1 MNFFD
6 EIWEILNEGEIG
18 LKFLKFELFYEKF
31 KRDFNINFYE
41 SSKPNEL
48 IMPSYAKF
56 CEVVSMKE
64 LNKYDIQDIHPGKSR
79 ALFSQRIIA
88 CFFTNEDNEVVA
100 NELEKN
106 LLNKKIF
113 SLRKVIN
120 ASGVVIHTNLG
131 RSVLNDEILENVKNI
146 SVGYSNLEYDL
157 EKGERGSR
165 YSHLSEIIKK
175 ITGAEDCMVVNNNAA
190 AVMLIL
196 STMAKGKNVITSR
209 SELVEIGG
217 SFRIPD
223 VCRESGAELKEIGT
237 TNKTHLSDYEN
248 AIDENTAALFKVH
261 QSNFKI
267 LGFTESV
274 SSFELNSLKE
284 KYNIPIIEDLG
295 SGVLIDLSKYGLSHE
310 PTVQECIKNGV
321 DIVSF
326 SGDKLL
332 GGVQAGIIV
341 GKKEYIEK
349 MKKNQLTRALR
360 VDKFTLSALEAVFS
374 YYIDEELAISK
385 IPTLNMLTIKIDEL
399 YNKAQKF
406 IEYLG
411 SNNEFSYEIIDID
424 SEVGAG
430 SLPTQKLPSKAVKVI
445 SKSFT
450 ENELEEKLRNNKIPI
465 IARIHKGNLIFD
477 IRTIFE
483 NEFCIIKDALNSL
496 IGE

>member
-1 MNFFD
+1 MNLYKMIPKVD
-6 EIWEILNEGEIG
+6 QILENDMIKIL
-18 LKFLKFELFYEKF
+18 LKE
-31 KRDFNINFYE
+31 N
-41 SSKPNEL
+41 S
-48 IMPSYAKF
+48 
-56 CEVVSMKE
+56 
-64 LNKYDIQDIHPGKSR
+64 
-79 ALFSQRIIA
+79 
-88 CFFTNEDNEVVA
+88 
-100 NELEKN
+100 KN
-106 LLNKKIF
+106 LVMESIHEELDDIRKNISNGCAEDVISNRITNLIENIRNNLVNKKTYN
-113 SLRKVIN
+113 LRKVIN

-131 RSVLNDEILENVKNI
+131 RSVLNDEILENIKSI

-165 YSHLSEIIKK
+165 YSHLSNIIKK

-223 VCRESGAELKEIGT
+223 VCRESGAELKEVGT

-248 AIDENTAALFKVH
+248 AIDEKTAALFKVH

-274 SSFELNSLKE
+274 TSFELNCLKE

-321 DIVSF
+321 DVVSF

-349 MKKNQLTRALR
+349 MRKNQLTRALR

-374 YYIDEELAISK
+374 YYIDDELAISK
-385 IPTLNMLTIKIDEL
+385 IPTLNMLTIKIEKL
-399 YNKAQKF
+399 YNKAQKL
-406 IEYLG
+406 IECLG
-411 SNNEFSYEIIDID
+411 ENNDFAYEIIDID

-450 ENELEEKLRNNKIPI
+450 ENELEEKLRNYEIPI
-465 IARIHKGNLIFD
+465 ITRIYKGNLIFD
-477 IRTIFE
+477 VRTIFE
-483 NEFCIIKDALNSL
+483 NEFSIIKDAINSL

>member
-1 MNFFD
+1 MNLYKMIPKVD
-6 EIWEILNEGEIG
+6 QIL
-18 LKFLKFELFYEKF
+18 
-31 KRDFNINFYE
+31 D
-41 SSKPNEL
+41 
-48 IMPSYAKF
+48 
-56 CEVVSMKE
+56 
-64 LNKYDIQDIHPGKSR
+64 NKVIKDLLDKNS
-79 ALFSQRIIA
+79 
-88 CFFTNEDNEVVA
+88 
-100 NELEKN
+100 KN
-106 LLNKKIF
+106 LVMESIHEELDNIRNNISNGYDKNIISNKIENLIDNIKDNLMNKKTF
-113 SLRKVIN
+113 SLRNVVN

-131 RSVLNDEILENVKNI
+131 RSVLNNEIFENIKKVSI
-146 SVGYSNLEYDL
+146 GYSNLEYNL

-196 STMAKGKNVITSR
+196 STIAKGKNVITSR

-237 TNKTHLSDYEN
+237 TNKTHLRDYEN

-267 LGFTESV
+267 LGFTEAV
-274 SSFELNSLKE
+274 SSFELKSLKE

-385 IPTLNMLTIKIDEL
+385 IPTLNMLTIKIEKL
-399 YNKAQKF
+399 YDKAQKL

-411 SNNEFSYEIIDID
+411 ENNEFSYAIIDID

-430 SLPTQKLPSKAVKVI
+430 SLPTQKLPSKAIKVI

-450 ENELEEKLRNNKIPI
+450 ENELEEKLRSNKIPI
-465 IARIHKGNLIFD
+465 ITRIYKGNLIFD
-477 IRTIFE
+477 VRTIFE

>member
-1 MNFFD
+1 MIPKVD
-6 EIWEILNEGEIG
+6 QIL
-18 LKFLKFELFYEKF
+18 
-31 KRDFNINFYE
+31 D
-41 SSKPNEL
+41 
-48 IMPSYAKF
+48 
-56 CEVVSMKE
+56 
-64 LNKYDIQDIHPGKSR
+64 NKVIKDLLDKNS
-79 ALFSQRIIA
+79 
-88 CFFTNEDNEVVA
+88 
-100 NELEKN
+100 KN
-106 LLNKKIF
+106 LVMESIHEELDNIRNNISNGYDKNIISNKIENLIDNIKDNLMNKKTF
-113 SLRKVIN
+113 SLRNVVN

-131 RSVLNDEILENVKNI
+131 RSVLNSEIFENIKKVSI
-146 SVGYSNLEYDL
+146 GYSNLEYNL

-196 STMAKGKNVITSR
+196 STIAKGKNVITSR

-321 DIVSF
+321 DVVSF

-399 YNKAQKF
+399 YSKAQKF

>member
-1 MNFFD
+1 MNLYKMIPKVD
-6 EIWEILNEGEIG
+6 QIL
-18 LKFLKFELFYEKF
+18 
-31 KRDFNINFYE
+31 D
-41 SSKPNEL
+41 
-48 IMPSYAKF
+48 
-56 CEVVSMKE
+56 
-64 LNKYDIQDIHPGKSR
+64 NKVIKDLLDKNS
-79 ALFSQRIIA
+79 
-88 CFFTNEDNEVVA
+88 
-100 NELEKN
+100 KN
-106 LLNKKIF
+106 LVMESIHEELDNIRNNISNGYDKNIISNKIENLIDNIKDNLMNKKTF
-113 SLRKVIN
+113 SLRNVVN

-131 RSVLNDEILENVKNI
+131 RSVLNSEIFENIKKVSI
-146 SVGYSNLEYDL
+146 RYSNLEYNL

-196 STMAKGKNVITSR
+196 STIAKGKNVITSR

-237 TNKTHLSDYEN
+237 TNKTHLRDYEN

-267 LGFTESV
+267 LGFTEAV

-385 IPTLNMLTIKIDEL
+385 IPTLNMLTIKIEKL
-399 YNKAQKF
+399 YDKAQKL

-411 SNNEFSYEIIDID
+411 ENNEFSYAIIDID

-430 SLPTQKLPSKAVKVI
+430 SLPTQKLPSKAIKVI

-450 ENELEEKLRNNKIPI
+450 ENELEEKLRSNRIPI
-465 IARIHKGNLIFD
+465 ITRIYKGNLIFD
-477 IRTIFE
+477 VRTIFE

>member
-1 MNFFD
+1 MNLYKMIPKVD
-6 EIWEILNEGEIG
+6 QIL
-18 LKFLKFELFYEKF
+18 
-31 KRDFNINFYE
+31 D
-41 SSKPNEL
+41 
-48 IMPSYAKF
+48 
-56 CEVVSMKE
+56 
-64 LNKYDIQDIHPGKSR
+64 NKVIKDLLDKNS
-79 ALFSQRIIA
+79 
-88 CFFTNEDNEVVA
+88 
-100 NELEKN
+100 KN
-106 LLNKKIF
+106 LVMESIHEELDNIRNNISNGYDKNIISNKIENLIDNIKDNLMNKKTF
-113 SLRKVIN
+113 SLRNVVN

-131 RSVLNDEILENVKNI
+131 RSVLNNEIFENIKKVSI
-146 SVGYSNLEYDL
+146 GYSNLEYNL

-196 STMAKGKNVITSR
+196 STIAKGKNVITSR

-237 TNKTHLSDYEN
+237 TNKTHLRDYEN

-267 LGFTESV
+267 LGFTEAV
-274 SSFELNSLKE
+274 SSFELKSLKE

-310 PTVQECIKNGV
+310 PTVQECIRNGV

-385 IPTLNMLTIKIDEL
+385 IPTLNMLTIKIEKL
-399 YNKAQKF
+399 YDKAQKL

-411 SNNEFSYEIIDID
+411 ENNEFSYAIIDID

-430 SLPTQKLPSKAVKVI
+430 SLPIQKLPSKAIKVI

-450 ENELEEKLRNNKIPI
+450 ENELEEKLRSNRIPI
-465 IARIHKGNLIFD
+465 ITRIYKGNLIFD
-477 IRTIFE
+477 VRTIFE

>member
-1 MNFFD
+1 MNLYKMIPKVDQILDNEIIKKLLEENSKNLIMESIHEELNSIRNNISNGCD
-6 EIWEILNEGEIG
+6 EKVILNYIEN
-18 LKFLKFELFYEKF
+18 LAK
-31 KRDFNINFYE
+31 NI
-41 SSKPNEL
+41 
-48 IMPSYAKF
+48 
-56 CEVVSMKE
+56 
-64 LNKYDIQDIHPGKSR
+64 
-79 ALFSQRIIA
+79 
-88 CFFTNEDNEVVA
+88 
-100 NELEKN
+100 EKN
-106 LLNKKIF
+106 LLNKKRLN
-113 SLRKVIN
+113 LRKVIN

-131 RSVLNDEILENVKNI
+131 RSVLTDEILENIKDV

-157 EKGERGSR
+157 QKGERGSR
-165 YSHLSEIIKK
+165 YSHLTKIIKR

-196 STMAKGKNVITSR
+196 STMAKGRNVITSR

-223 VCRESGAELKEIGT
+223 VCRESGAELKEVGT

-274 SSFELNSLKE
+274 TSTELKDLKE

-295 SGVLIDLSKYGLSHE
+295 SGVLIDLSKYGLGHE
-310 PTVQECIKNGV
+310 PTVQECIANGV
-321 DIVSF
+321 DVVSF

-341 GKKEYIEK
+341 GKKEFIEK

-360 VDKFTLSALEAVFS
+360 VDKFTLSALEVVFS

-385 IPTLNMLTIKIDEL
+385 IPTLNMLTIKIEEL
-399 YNKAQKF
+399 YNKAERF
-406 IEYLG
+406 IDYLG
-411 SNNEFSYEIIDID
+411 ENKEFSYEIIDID

-430 SLPTQKLPSKAVKVI
+430 SLPTRKLPSKAVKVI
-445 SKSFT
+445 SNSYT
-450 ENELEEKLRNNKIPI
+450 ENELEEKLRNHNIPI
-465 IARIHKGNLIFD
+465 VARIYKGNLIFD
-477 IRTIFE
+477 VRTIFE
-483 NEFCIIKDALNSL
+483 NEFSIIKDALDSL

>member
-1 MNFFD
+1 MNLYKMIPKVD
-6 EIWEILNEGEIG
+6 QIL
-18 LKFLKFELFYEKF
+18 
-31 KRDFNINFYE
+31 D
-41 SSKPNEL
+41 
-48 IMPSYAKF
+48 
-56 CEVVSMKE
+56 
-64 LNKYDIQDIHPGKSR
+64 NKVIKDLLDKNS
-79 ALFSQRIIA
+79 
-88 CFFTNEDNEVVA
+88 
-100 NELEKN
+100 KN
-106 LLNKKIF
+106 LVMESIHEELDNIRNNISNGYDKNIISNKIENLIDNIKDNLMNKKTF
-113 SLRKVIN
+113 SLRNVVN

-131 RSVLNDEILENVKNI
+131 RSVLNSEIFENIKKVSI
-146 SVGYSNLEYDL
+146 GYSNLEYNL

-196 STMAKGKNVITSR
+196 STIAKGKNVITSR

-237 TNKTHLSDYEN
+237 TNKTHLRDYEN

-267 LGFTESV
+267 LGFTEAV
-274 SSFELNSLKE
+274 SSFELKSLKE

-385 IPTLNMLTIKIDEL
+385 IPTLNMLTIKIEKL
-399 YNKAQKF
+399 YDKAQKL

-411 SNNEFSYEIIDID
+411 ENNEFSYAIIDID

-430 SLPTQKLPSKAVKVI
+430 SLPTQKLPSKAIKVI

-450 ENELEEKLRNNKIPI
+450 ENELEEKLRSNKIPI
-465 IARIHKGNLIFD
+465 ITRIYKGNLIFD
-477 IRTIFE
+477 MRTIFE

>member
-1 MNFFD
+1 MMRK
-6 EIWEILNEGEIG
+6 ILSYKIV
-18 LKFLKFELFYEKF
+18 LDFKFLDMESIHEEL
-31 KRDFNINFYE
+31 DNIRNNISNGYDKNIISNKIE
-41 SSKPNEL
+41 NL
-48 IMPSYAKF
+48 I
-56 CEVVSMKE
+56 
-64 LNKYDIQDIHPGKSR
+64 
-79 ALFSQRIIA
+79 
-88 CFFTNEDNEVVA
+88 DNI
-100 NELEKN
+100 KDN
-106 LLNKKIF
+106 LMNKKTF
-113 SLRKVIN
+113 SLRNVVN

-131 RSVLNDEILENVKNI
+131 RSVLNSEIFENIKKVSI
-146 SVGYSNLEYDL
+146 GYSNLEYNL

-196 STMAKGKNVITSR
+196 STIAKGKNVITSR

-237 TNKTHLSDYEN
+237 TNKTHLRDYEN

-267 LGFTESV
+267 LGFTEAV
-274 SSFELNSLKE
+274 SSFELKSLKE

-385 IPTLNMLTIKIDEL
+385 IPTLNMLTIKIEKL
-399 YNKAQKF
+399 YDKAQKL

-411 SNNEFSYEIIDID
+411 ENNEFSYEIIDID

-430 SLPTQKLPSKAVKVI
+430 SLPTQKLPSKAIKVI

-450 ENELEEKLRNNKIPI
+450 ENELEEKLRSNKIPI
-465 IARIHKGNLIFD
+465 ITRIYKGNLIFD
-477 IRTIFE
+477 VRTIFE

>member
-1 MNFFD
+1 MNLYKMIPKVD
-6 EIWEILNEGEIG
+6 QIL
-18 LKFLKFELFYEKF
+18 
-31 KRDFNINFYE
+31 D
-41 SSKPNEL
+41 NEL
-48 IMPSYAKF
+48 IKI
-56 CEVVSMKE
+56 
-64 LNKYDIQDIHPGKSR
+64 L
-79 ALFSQRIIA
+79 
-88 CFFTNEDNEVVA
+88 
-100 NELEKN
+100 LEENSKN
-106 LLNKKIF
+106 LVMESIHEELDSIRSKISNGCDEKIISNKIENLIENIRENLMNKKIF
-113 SLRKVIN
+113 SLRNVVN

-131 RSVLNDEILENVKNI
+131 RSVLNDEIFENIKKVSI
-146 SVGYSNLEYDL
+146 GYSNLEYDL
-157 EKGERGSR
+157 KKGERGSR
-165 YSHLSEIIKK
+165 YSHLSEIIGK

-223 VCRESGAELKEIGT
+223 VCRESGAVLKEIGT

-295 SGVLIDLSKYGLSHE
+295 SGVLIDLSKYGLSYE

-321 DIVSF
+321 DVVSF

-360 VDKFTLSALEAVFS
+360 VDKFTLSALESVFS
-374 YYIDEELAISK
+374 YYIDEESAIAK
-385 IPTLNMLTIKIDEL
+385 IPTLNMLTAKVEKL
-399 YNKAQKF
+399 YNKAQKL
-406 IEYLG
+406 IECLG
-411 SNNEFSYEIIDID
+411 KSNEFSYEIIDID

-430 SLPTQKLPSKAVKVI
+430 SLPTQKLPSKAVKLI
-445 SKSFT
+445 SESFT

-465 IARIHKGNLIFD
+465 ITRIYKGNLIFD
-477 IRTIFE
+477 VRTIFE

>member
-1 MNFFD
+1 MNLYKMIPKVD
-6 EIWEILNEGEIG
+6 QIL
-18 LKFLKFELFYEKF
+18 
-31 KRDFNINFYE
+31 D
-41 SSKPNEL
+41 
-48 IMPSYAKF
+48 
-56 CEVVSMKE
+56 
-64 LNKYDIQDIHPGKSR
+64 NKVIKDLLDKNS
-79 ALFSQRIIA
+79 
-88 CFFTNEDNEVVA
+88 
-100 NELEKN
+100 KN
-106 LLNKKIF
+106 LVMESIHEELDNIRNNISNGYDKNIISNKIENLIDNIKDNLMNKKTF
-113 SLRKVIN
+113 SLRNVVN

-131 RSVLNDEILENVKNI
+131 RSVLNNEIFENIKKVSI
-146 SVGYSNLEYDL
+146 GYSNLEYNL

-196 STMAKGKNVITSR
+196 STIAKGKNVITSR

-237 TNKTHLSDYEN
+237 TNKTHLRDYEN

-267 LGFTESV
+267 LGFTEAV

-385 IPTLNMLTIKIDEL
+385 IPTLNMLTIKIEKL
-399 YNKAQKF
+399 YDKAQKL

-411 SNNEFSYEIIDID
+411 ENNEFSYAIIDID

-430 SLPTQKLPSKAVKVI
+430 SLPTQKLPSKAIKVI

-450 ENELEEKLRNNKIPI
+450 ENELEEKLRSNKIPI
-465 IARIHKGNLIFD
+465 ITRIYKGNLIFD
-477 IRTIFE
+477 VRTIFE

>member
-1 MNFFD
+1 MNLYKMIPKVD
-6 EIWEILNEGEIG
+6 QILENDMIKIL
-18 LKFLKFELFYEKF
+18 LKE
-31 KRDFNINFYE
+31 N
-41 SSKPNEL
+41 S
-48 IMPSYAKF
+48 
-56 CEVVSMKE
+56 
-64 LNKYDIQDIHPGKSR
+64 
-79 ALFSQRIIA
+79 
-88 CFFTNEDNEVVA
+88 
-100 NELEKN
+100 KN
-106 LLNKKIF
+106 LVMESIHEELDDIRKNISNGCAEDVISNRITNLIENIRNNLVNKKTYN
-113 SLRKVIN
+113 LRKVIN

-131 RSVLNDEILENVKNI
+131 RSVLNDEILENIKSV

-165 YSHLSEIIKK
+165 YSHLSNIIKK

-223 VCRESGAELKEIGT
+223 VCRESGAELKEVGT

-248 AIDENTAALFKVH
+248 AIDEKTAALFKVH

-274 SSFELNSLKE
+274 TSFELNCLKE

-321 DIVSF
+321 DVVSF

-374 YYIDEELAISK
+374 YYIDDELAISK
-385 IPTLNMLTIKIDEL
+385 IPTLNMLTIKIEKL
-399 YNKAQKF
+399 YNKAQKL
-406 IEYLG
+406 IECLG
-411 SNNEFSYEIIDID
+411 ENNDFAYEIIDID

-450 ENELEEKLRNNKIPI
+450 ENELEEKLRNYEIPI
-465 IARIHKGNLIFD
+465 ITRIYRGNLIFD
-477 IRTIFE
+477 VRTIFE
-483 NEFCIIKDALNSL
+483 NEFSIIKDAINSL

>member
-1 MNFFD
+1 M
-6 EIWEILNEGEIG
+6 
-18 LKFLKFELFYEKF
+18 
-31 KRDFNINFYE
+31 
-41 SSKPNEL
+41 
-48 IMPSYAKF
+48 
-56 CEVVSMKE
+56 
-64 LNKYDIQDIHPGKSR
+64 
-79 ALFSQRIIA
+79 
-88 CFFTNEDNEVVA
+88 
-100 NELEKN
+100 
-106 LLNKKIF
+106 NKKIF
-113 SLRKVIN
+113 SLRNVVN

-131 RSVLNDEILENVKNI
+131 RSVLNDEIFENIKKVSI
-146 SVGYSNLEYDL
+146 GYSNLEYDL
-157 EKGERGSR
+157 KKGERGSR
-165 YSHLSEIIKK
+165 YSHLSEIIRK

-223 VCRESGAELKEIGT
+223 VCRESGAVLKEIGT

-248 AIDENTAALFKVH
+248 VIDENTAALFKVH

-295 SGVLIDLSKYGLSHE
+295 SGVLIDLSKYGLSYE

-321 DIVSF
+321 DVVSF

-360 VDKFTLSALEAVFS
+360 VDKFTLSALESVFS
-374 YYIDEELAISK
+374 YYIDEESAIAK
-385 IPTLNMLTIKIDEL
+385 IPTLNMLTAKVEKL
-399 YNKAQKF
+399 YNKAQKL
-406 IEYLG
+406 IECLG
-411 SNNEFSYEIIDID
+411 KSNEFSYEIIDID

-430 SLPTQKLPSKAVKVI
+430 SLPTQKLPSKAVKLI
-445 SKSFT
+445 SESFT

-465 IARIHKGNLIFD
+465 ITRIYKGNLIFD
-477 IRTIFE
+477 VRTIFE

>member
-1 MNFFD
+1 MNLYKMIPKVD
-6 EIWEILNEGEIG
+6 QIL
-18 LKFLKFELFYEKF
+18 
-31 KRDFNINFYE
+31 D
-41 SSKPNEL
+41 
-48 IMPSYAKF
+48 
-56 CEVVSMKE
+56 
-64 LNKYDIQDIHPGKSR
+64 NKVIKDLLDKNS
-79 ALFSQRIIA
+79 
-88 CFFTNEDNEVVA
+88 
-100 NELEKN
+100 KN
-106 LLNKKIF
+106 LVMESIHEELDNIRNNISNGYDKNIISNKIENLIDNIKDNLMNKKTF
-113 SLRKVIN
+113 SLRNVVN

-131 RSVLNDEILENVKNI
+131 RSVLNSEIFENIKKVSI
-146 SVGYSNLEYDL
+146 GYSNLEYNL

-196 STMAKGKNVITSR
+196 STIAKGKNVITSR

-237 TNKTHLSDYEN
+237 TNKTHLRDYEN

-267 LGFTESV
+267 LGFTEAV
-274 SSFELNSLKE
+274 SSFELKSLKE

-385 IPTLNMLTIKIDEL
+385 IPTLNMLTIKIEKL
-399 YNKAQKF
+399 YDKAQKL

-411 SNNEFSYEIIDID
+411 ENNEFSYAIIDIN

-430 SLPTQKLPSKAVKVI
+430 SLPTQKLPSKAIKVI

-450 ENELEEKLRNNKIPI
+450 ENELEEKLRSNRIPI
-465 IARIHKGNLIFD
+465 ITRIYKGNLIFD
-477 IRTIFE
+477 VRTIFE

>member
-1 MNFFD
+1 MNLYKMIPKVD
-6 EIWEILNEGEIG
+6 QIL
-18 LKFLKFELFYEKF
+18 
-31 KRDFNINFYE
+31 
-41 SSKPNEL
+41 
-48 IMPSYAKF
+48 
-56 CEVVSMKE
+56 
-64 LNKYDIQDIHPGKSR
+64 
-79 ALFSQRIIA
+79 
-88 CFFTNEDNEVVA
+88 DNDVIKDLLDK
-100 NELEKN
+100 NSKN
-106 LLNKKIF
+106 LVMESIHEELDNIRNNISNGYDKNIISNKIENLIDNIKDNLMNKKTF
-113 SLRKVIN
+113 SLRNVVN

-131 RSVLNDEILENVKNI
+131 RSVLNNEIFENIKKVSI
-146 SVGYSNLEYDL
+146 GYSNLEYNL

-196 STMAKGKNVITSR
+196 STIAKGKNVITSR

-237 TNKTHLSDYEN
+237 TNKTHLRDYEN

-267 LGFTESV
+267 LGFTEAV

-385 IPTLNMLTIKIDEL
+385 IPTLNMLTIKIEKL
-399 YNKAQKF
+399 YDKAQKL

-411 SNNEFSYEIIDID
+411 ENNEFSYEIIDID

-430 SLPTQKLPSKAVKVI
+430 SLPTQKLPSKAIKVI

-450 ENELEEKLRNNKIPI
+450 ENELEEKLRSYKIPI
-465 IARIHKGNLIFD
+465 ITRIYKGNLIFD
-477 IRTIFE
+477 VRTIFE

>member
-1 MNFFD
+1 MNLYKMIPKVD
-6 EIWEILNEGEIG
+6 QIL
-18 LKFLKFELFYEKF
+18 
-31 KRDFNINFYE
+31 D
-41 SSKPNEL
+41 NEL
-48 IMPSYAKF
+48 IKI
-56 CEVVSMKE
+56 
-64 LNKYDIQDIHPGKSR
+64 L
-79 ALFSQRIIA
+79 
-88 CFFTNEDNEVVA
+88 
-100 NELEKN
+100 LEENSKN
-106 LLNKKIF
+106 LVMESIHEELDSIRSKISNGCDEKIISNKIENLIENIRENLMNKKIF
-113 SLRKVIN
+113 SLRNVVN

-131 RSVLNDEILENVKNI
+131 RSVLNDEIFENIKKVSI
-146 SVGYSNLEYDL
+146 GYSNLEYDL
-157 EKGERGSR
+157 KKGERGSR
-165 YSHLSEIIKK
+165 YSHLSEIIRK

-223 VCRESGAELKEIGT
+223 VCRESGAVLKEIGT

-295 SGVLIDLSKYGLSHE
+295 SGVLIDLSKYGLSYE

-321 DIVSF
+321 DVVSF

-360 VDKFTLSALEAVFS
+360 VDKFTLSALESVFS
-374 YYIDEELAISK
+374 YYIDEESAISK
-385 IPTLNMLTIKIDEL
+385 IPTLNMLTAKVEKL
-399 YNKAQKF
+399 YNKAQKL
-406 IEYLG
+406 IECLG
-411 SNNEFSYEIIDID
+411 KSNEFSYEIIDID

-430 SLPTQKLPSKAVKVI
+430 SLPTQKLPSKAVKLI
-445 SKSFT
+445 SESFT

-465 IARIHKGNLIFD
+465 ITRIYKGNLIFD
-477 IRTIFE
+477 VRTIFE
-483 NEFCIIKDALNSL
+483 NEYCIIKDALNSL

>member
-1 MNFFD
+1 MNLYKMIPKVDQILED
-6 EIWEILNEGEIG
+6 EVIKNL
-18 LKFLKFELFYEKF
+18 LEKNS
-31 KRDFNINFYE
+31 KNLVME
-41 SSKPNEL
+41 SIHE
-48 IMPSYAKF
+48 
-56 CEVVSMKE
+56 E
-64 LNKYDIQDIHPGKSR
+64 LNNIRMNISNGCDKSLISNKIENLIENIQ
-79 ALFSQRIIA
+79 
-88 CFFTNEDNEVVA
+88 
-100 NELEKN
+100 KN

-113 SLRKVIN
+113 CLRKVIN

-399 YNKAQKF
+399 YSKAQKF

>member
-1 MNFFD
+1 MEKTMNLYKMIPKVD
-6 EIWEILNEGEIG
+6 QIL
-18 LKFLKFELFYEKF
+18 
-31 KRDFNINFYE
+31 D
-41 SSKPNEL
+41 
-48 IMPSYAKF
+48 
-56 CEVVSMKE
+56 
-64 LNKYDIQDIHPGKSR
+64 NKVIKDLLDKNS
-79 ALFSQRIIA
+79 
-88 CFFTNEDNEVVA
+88 
-100 NELEKN
+100 KN
-106 LLNKKIF
+106 LVMESIHEELDNIRNNISNGYDKNIISNKIENLIDNIKDNLMNKKTF
-113 SLRKVIN
+113 SLRNVVN

-321 DIVSF
+321 DVVSF

-399 YNKAQKF
+399 YSKAQKF

>member
-1 MNFFD
+1 MNLYKMIPKVD
-6 EIWEILNEGEIG
+6 QIL
-18 LKFLKFELFYEKF
+18 
-31 KRDFNINFYE
+31 D
-41 SSKPNEL
+41 
-48 IMPSYAKF
+48 
-56 CEVVSMKE
+56 
-64 LNKYDIQDIHPGKSR
+64 NKVIKDLLDKNS
-79 ALFSQRIIA
+79 
-88 CFFTNEDNEVVA
+88 
-100 NELEKN
+100 KN
-106 LLNKKIF
+106 LVMESIHEELDNIRNNISNGYDKNIISNKIENLIDNIKDNLMNKKTF
-113 SLRKVIN
+113 SLRNVVN

-131 RSVLNDEILENVKNI
+131 RSVLNSEIFENIKKVSI
-146 SVGYSNLEYDL
+146 GYSNLEYNL

-175 ITGAEDCMVVNNNAA
+175 ITGAEDCMIVNNNAA

-196 STMAKGKNVITSR
+196 STIAKGKNVITSR

-237 TNKTHLSDYEN
+237 TNKTHLRDYEN

-267 LGFTESV
+267 LGFTEAV
-274 SSFELNSLKE
+274 SSFELKSLKE

-385 IPTLNMLTIKIDEL
+385 IPTLNMLTIKIEKL
-399 YNKAQKF
+399 YDKAQKL

-411 SNNEFSYEIIDID
+411 ENNEFSYAIIDID

-430 SLPTQKLPSKAVKVI
+430 SLPTQKLPSKAIKVI

-450 ENELEEKLRNNKIPI
+450 ENELEEKLRSNRIPI
-465 IARIHKGNLIFD
+465 ITRIYKGNLIFD
-477 IRTIFE
+477 VRTIFE

>member
-1 MNFFD
+1 MNLYKMIPKVD
-6 EIWEILNEGEIG
+6 QIL
-18 LKFLKFELFYEKF
+18 
-31 KRDFNINFYE
+31 D
-41 SSKPNEL
+41 
-48 IMPSYAKF
+48 
-56 CEVVSMKE
+56 
-64 LNKYDIQDIHPGKSR
+64 NKVIKDLLDKNS
-79 ALFSQRIIA
+79 
-88 CFFTNEDNEVVA
+88 
-100 NELEKN
+100 KN
-106 LLNKKIF
+106 LVMESIHEELDNIRNNISNGYDKNIISNKIENLIDNIKDNLMNKKTF
-113 SLRKVIN
+113 SLRNVVN

-131 RSVLNDEILENVKNI
+131 RSVLNSEIFENIKKVSI
-146 SVGYSNLEYDL
+146 GYSNLEYNL

-196 STMAKGKNVITSR
+196 STIAKGKNVITSR

-237 TNKTHLSDYEN
+237 TNKTHLRDYEN

-267 LGFTESV
+267 LGFTEAV
-274 SSFELNSLKE
+274 SSFELKSLKE

-385 IPTLNMLTIKIDEL
+385 IPTLNMLTIKIEKL
-399 YNKAQKF
+399 YDKAQKL

-411 SNNEFSYEIIDID
+411 ENNEFSYAIIDID

-430 SLPTQKLPSKAVKVI
+430 SLPTQKLLSKAIKVI

-450 ENELEEKLRNNKIPI
+450 ENELEEKLRSNRIPI
-465 IARIHKGNLIFD
+465 ITRIYKGNLIFD
-477 IRTIFE
+477 MRTIFE

>member
-1 MNFFD
+1 M
-6 EIWEILNEGEIG
+6 ESIHE
-18 LKFLKFELFYEKF
+18 EL
-31 KRDFNINFYE
+31 DNIRNNISNGYDKNIISNKIE
-41 SSKPNEL
+41 NL
-48 IMPSYAKF
+48 I
-56 CEVVSMKE
+56 
-64 LNKYDIQDIHPGKSR
+64 
-79 ALFSQRIIA
+79 
-88 CFFTNEDNEVVA
+88 DNI
-100 NELEKN
+100 KDN
-106 LLNKKIF
+106 LMNKKTF
-113 SLRKVIN
+113 SLRNVVN

-131 RSVLNDEILENVKNI
+131 RSVLNSEIFENIKKVSI
-146 SVGYSNLEYDL
+146 GYSNLEYNL

-196 STMAKGKNVITSR
+196 STIAKGKNVITSR

-237 TNKTHLSDYEN
+237 TNKTHLRDYEN

-267 LGFTESV
+267 LGFTEAV
-274 SSFELNSLKE
+274 SSFELKSLKE

-385 IPTLNMLTIKIDEL
+385 IPTLNMLTIKIEKL
-399 YNKAQKF
+399 YDKAQKL

-411 SNNEFSYEIIDID
+411 ENNEFSYAIIDID

-430 SLPTQKLPSKAVKVI
+430 SLPTQKLPSKAIKVI

-450 ENELEEKLRNNKIPI
+450 ENELEEKLRSNRIPI
-465 IARIHKGNLIFD
+465 ITRIYKGNLIFD
-477 IRTIFE
+477 VRTIFE

>member
-1 MNFFD
+1 MIPKVDQILED
-6 EIWEILNEGEIG
+6 EVIKNL
-18 LKFLKFELFYEKF
+18 LEKNS
-31 KRDFNINFYE
+31 KNLVME
-41 SSKPNEL
+41 SIHE
-48 IMPSYAKF
+48 
-56 CEVVSMKE
+56 E
-64 LNKYDIQDIHPGKSR
+64 LNNIRMNISNGCDKSLISNKIENLIENIQ
-79 ALFSQRIIA
+79 
-88 CFFTNEDNEVVA
+88 
-100 NELEKN
+100 KN

-113 SLRKVIN
+113 CLRKVIN

-321 DIVSF
+321 DVVSF

-399 YNKAQKF
+399 YSKAQKF

>member
-1 MNFFD
+1 MNLYKMIPKVDQILED
-6 EIWEILNEGEIG
+6 EVIKNL
-18 LKFLKFELFYEKF
+18 LEKNS
-31 KRDFNINFYE
+31 KNLVME
-41 SSKPNEL
+41 SIHE
-48 IMPSYAKF
+48 
-56 CEVVSMKE
+56 E
-64 LNKYDIQDIHPGKSR
+64 LNNIRMNISNGCDKSLISNKIENLIENIQ
-79 ALFSQRIIA
+79 
-88 CFFTNEDNEVVA
+88 
-100 NELEKN
+100 KN

-399 YNKAQKF
+399 YSKAQKF

-445 SKSFT
+445 TKSFT

-465 IARIHKGNLIFD
+465 IARILKGNLIFD

>member
-1 MNFFD
+1 MNLYKMIPKVD
-6 EIWEILNEGEIG
+6 QIL
-18 LKFLKFELFYEKF
+18 
-31 KRDFNINFYE
+31 
-41 SSKPNEL
+41 
-48 IMPSYAKF
+48 
-56 CEVVSMKE
+56 
-64 LNKYDIQDIHPGKSR
+64 
-79 ALFSQRIIA
+79 
-88 CFFTNEDNEVVA
+88 DNEVIKDLLDKNSKSLVMESIHE
-100 NELEKN
+100 ELDNIRNNISNGYDKN
-106 LLNKKIF
+106 IISNKIENLIDNIKDNLMNKKTF
-113 SLRKVIN
+113 SLRNVVN

-131 RSVLNDEILENVKNI
+131 RSVLNNEIFENIKKVSI
-146 SVGYSNLEYDL
+146 GYSNLEYNL

-196 STMAKGKNVITSR
+196 STIAKGKNVITSR

-237 TNKTHLSDYEN
+237 TNKTHLRDYEN

-267 LGFTESV
+267 LGFTEAV

-385 IPTLNMLTIKIDEL
+385 IPTLNMLTIKIEKL
-399 YNKAQKF
+399 YDKAQKL

-411 SNNEFSYEIIDID
+411 ENNEFSYEIIDID

-430 SLPTQKLPSKAVKVI
+430 SLPTQKLPSKAIKVI

-450 ENELEEKLRNNKIPI
+450 ENELEEKLRSNKIPI
-465 IARIHKGNLIFD
+465 ITRIYKGNLIFD
-477 IRTIFE
+477 VRTIFE

>member
-1 MNFFD
+1 MNLYKMIPKVD
-6 EIWEILNEGEIG
+6 QIL
-18 LKFLKFELFYEKF
+18 
-31 KRDFNINFYE
+31 
-41 SSKPNEL
+41 
-48 IMPSYAKF
+48 
-56 CEVVSMKE
+56 
-64 LNKYDIQDIHPGKSR
+64 
-79 ALFSQRIIA
+79 
-88 CFFTNEDNEVVA
+88 DNDVIKDLLDK
-100 NELEKN
+100 NSKN
-106 LLNKKIF
+106 LVMESIHEELDNIRNNISNGYDKNIISNKIENLIDNIKDNLMNKKTF
-113 SLRKVIN
+113 SLRNVVN
-120 ASGVVIHTNLG
+120 ASGVIIHTNLG
-131 RSVLNDEILENVKNI
+131 RSVLNSEIFENIKKVSI
-146 SVGYSNLEYDL
+146 GYSNLEYNL

-196 STMAKGKNVITSR
+196 STIAKGKNVITSR

-237 TNKTHLSDYEN
+237 TNKTHLRDYEN

-267 LGFTESV
+267 LGFTEAV

-385 IPTLNMLTIKIDEL
+385 IPTLNMLTIKIEKL
-399 YNKAQKF
+399 YDKAQKL

-411 SNNEFSYEIIDID
+411 ENNEFSYEIIDID

-430 SLPTQKLPSKAVKVI
+430 SLPTQKLPSKAIKVI

-450 ENELEEKLRNNKIPI
+450 ENELEEKLRSNIIPI
-465 IARIHKGNLIFD
+465 ITRIYKGNLIFD
-477 IRTIFE
+477 VRTIFE

>member
-1 MNFFD
+1 MNLYKMIPKVDQILED
-6 EIWEILNEGEIG
+6 EVIKNL
-18 LKFLKFELFYEKF
+18 LEKNS
-31 KRDFNINFYE
+31 KNLVME
-41 SSKPNEL
+41 SIHE
-48 IMPSYAKF
+48 
-56 CEVVSMKE
+56 E
-64 LNKYDIQDIHPGKSR
+64 LNNIRMNISNGCDKSLISNKIENLIENIQ
-79 ALFSQRIIA
+79 
-88 CFFTNEDNEVVA
+88 
-100 NELEKN
+100 KN

-157 EKGERGSR
+157 EKGERGSM

-399 YNKAQKF
+399 YSKAQKF

>member
-1 MNFFD
+1 M
-6 EIWEILNEGEIG
+6 
-18 LKFLKFELFYEKF
+18 EKF
-31 KRDFNINFYE
+31 MNLYKMIPKVDQILEDEVIKNLLEKNSKNLVME
-41 SSKPNEL
+41 SIHE
-48 IMPSYAKF
+48 
-56 CEVVSMKE
+56 E
-64 LNKYDIQDIHPGKSR
+64 LNNIRMNISNGCDKSLISNKIENLIENIQ
-79 ALFSQRIIA
+79 
-88 CFFTNEDNEVVA
+88 
-100 NELEKN
+100 KN

-113 SLRKVIN
+113 CLRKVIN

-321 DIVSF
+321 DVVSF

-385 IPTLNMLTIKIDEL
+385 IPTLNMLTIKIEKL
-399 YNKAQKF
+399 YDKAQKL

-411 SNNEFSYEIIDID
+411 ENNEFSYAIIDID

-430 SLPTQKLPSKAVKVI
+430 SLPTQKLPSKAIKVI

-450 ENELEEKLRNNKIPI
+450 ENELEEKLRSNRIPI
-465 IARIHKGNLIFD
+465 ITRIYKGNLIFD
-477 IRTIFE
+477 VRTIFE

>member
-1 MNFFD
+1 MNLYKMIPKVD
-6 EIWEILNEGEIG
+6 QIL
-18 LKFLKFELFYEKF
+18 
-31 KRDFNINFYE
+31 D
-41 SSKPNEL
+41 
-48 IMPSYAKF
+48 
-56 CEVVSMKE
+56 
-64 LNKYDIQDIHPGKSR
+64 NKVIKDLLDKNS
-79 ALFSQRIIA
+79 
-88 CFFTNEDNEVVA
+88 
-100 NELEKN
+100 KN
-106 LLNKKIF
+106 LVMESIHEELDNIRNNISNGYDKNIISNKIENLIDNIKDNLMNKKTF
-113 SLRKVIN
+113 SLRNVVN

-131 RSVLNDEILENVKNI
+131 RSVLNSEIFENIKKVSI
-146 SVGYSNLEYDL
+146 GYSNLEYNL

-196 STMAKGKNVITSR
+196 STIAKGKNVITSR

-237 TNKTHLSDYEN
+237 TNKTHLRDYEN

-267 LGFTESV
+267 LGFTEAV

-385 IPTLNMLTIKIDEL
+385 IPTLNMLTIKIEKL
-399 YNKAQKF
+399 YDKAQKL

-411 SNNEFSYEIIDID
+411 ENNEFSYAIIDID

-430 SLPTQKLPSKAVKVI
+430 SLPTQKLPSKAIKVI

-450 ENELEEKLRNNKIPI
+450 ENELEEKLRSNRIPI
-465 IARIHKGNLIFD
+465 ITRIYKGNLIFD
-477 IRTIFE
+477 VRTIFE

>member
-1 MNFFD
+1 MNLYKMIPKVD
-6 EIWEILNEGEIG
+6 QIL
-18 LKFLKFELFYEKF
+18 
-31 KRDFNINFYE
+31 
-41 SSKPNEL
+41 
-48 IMPSYAKF
+48 
-56 CEVVSMKE
+56 
-64 LNKYDIQDIHPGKSR
+64 
-79 ALFSQRIIA
+79 
-88 CFFTNEDNEVVA
+88 DNEVIKDLLDK
-100 NELEKN
+100 NSKN
-106 LLNKKIF
+106 LVMESIHEELDNIRNNISNGYDKNIISNKIENLIDNIKDNLMNKKTF
-113 SLRKVIN
+113 SLRNVVN

-131 RSVLNDEILENVKNI
+131 RSVLNNEIFENIKKVSI
-146 SVGYSNLEYDL
+146 GYSNLEYNL

-196 STMAKGKNVITSR
+196 STIAKGKNVITSR

-237 TNKTHLSDYEN
+237 TNKTHLKDYEN

-267 LGFTESV
+267 LGFTEAV

-385 IPTLNMLTIKIDEL
+385 IPTLNMLTIKIEKL
-399 YNKAQKF
+399 YDKAQKL

-411 SNNEFSYEIIDID
+411 ENNEFSYEIIDID

-430 SLPTQKLPSKAVKVI
+430 SLPTQKLPSKAIKVI

-450 ENELEEKLRNNKIPI
+450 ENELEEKLRSNKIPI
-465 IARIHKGNLIFD
+465 ITRIYKGNLIFD
-477 IRTIFE
+477 VRTIFE

>member
-1 MNFFD
+1 MNLYKMIPKVDQILED
-6 EIWEILNEGEIG
+6 EVIKNL
-18 LKFLKFELFYEKF
+18 
-31 KRDFNINFYE
+31 
-41 SSKPNEL
+41 
-48 IMPSYAKF
+48 
-56 CEVVSMKE
+56 
-64 LNKYDIQDIHPGKSR
+64 
-79 ALFSQRIIA
+79 
-88 CFFTNEDNEVVA
+88 
-100 NELEKN
+100 LEKN
-106 LLNKKIF
+106 SKNLVMESIHEELNNIRMNISNGCDKSLISNKIENLIENIQKNLSNKKIF

-157 EKGERGSR
+157 KKGERGSR

-321 DIVSF
+321 DVVSF

-399 YNKAQKF
+399 YSKAQKF

>member
-1 MNFFD
+1 MNLYKMIPKVD
-6 EIWEILNEGEIG
+6 QIL
-18 LKFLKFELFYEKF
+18 
-31 KRDFNINFYE
+31 D
-41 SSKPNEL
+41 NEL
-48 IMPSYAKF
+48 IKI
-56 CEVVSMKE
+56 
-64 LNKYDIQDIHPGKSR
+64 L
-79 ALFSQRIIA
+79 
-88 CFFTNEDNEVVA
+88 
-100 NELEKN
+100 LEENSKN
-106 LLNKKIF
+106 LVMESIHEELDSIRSKISNGCDEKIISNKIENLIENIRENLMNKKIF
-113 SLRKVIN
+113 SLRNVVN

-131 RSVLNDEILENVKNI
+131 RSVLNDEIFENIKKVSI
-146 SVGYSNLEYDL
+146 GYSNLEYDL
-157 EKGERGSR
+157 KKGERGSR
-165 YSHLSEIIKK
+165 YSHLSEIIRK

-223 VCRESGAELKEIGT
+223 VCRESGAVLKEIGT

-295 SGVLIDLSKYGLSHE
+295 SGVLIDLSKYGLSYE

-321 DIVSF
+321 DVVSF

-360 VDKFTLSALEAVFS
+360 VDKFTLSALESVFS
-374 YYIDEELAISK
+374 YYIDEESAIAK
-385 IPTLNMLTIKIDEL
+385 IPTLNMLTAKVEKL
-399 YNKAQKF
+399 YNKAQKL
-406 IEYLG
+406 IECLG
-411 SNNEFSYEIIDID
+411 KSNEFSYEIIDID

-430 SLPTQKLPSKAVKVI
+430 SLPTQKLPSKAVKLI
-445 SKSFT
+445 SESFT

-465 IARIHKGNLIFD
+465 ITRIYKGNLIFD
-477 IRTIFE
+477 VRTIFE

>member
-1 MNFFD
+1 MNLYKMIPKVD
-6 EIWEILNEGEIG
+6 QIL
-18 LKFLKFELFYEKF
+18 
-31 KRDFNINFYE
+31 
-41 SSKPNEL
+41 
-48 IMPSYAKF
+48 
-56 CEVVSMKE
+56 
-64 LNKYDIQDIHPGKSR
+64 
-79 ALFSQRIIA
+79 
-88 CFFTNEDNEVVA
+88 DNDVIKDLLDK
-100 NELEKN
+100 NSKN
-106 LLNKKIF
+106 LVMESIHEELDNIRNNISNGYDKNIISNKIENLIDNIKDNLMNKKTF
-113 SLRKVIN
+113 SLRNVIN
-120 ASGVVIHTNLG
+120 ASGVIIHTNLG
-131 RSVLNDEILENVKNI
+131 RSVLNSEIFENIKKVSI
-146 SVGYSNLEYDL
+146 GYSNLEYNL

-196 STMAKGKNVITSR
+196 STIAKGKNVITSR

-237 TNKTHLSDYEN
+237 TNKTHLRDYEN

-267 LGFTESV
+267 LGFTEAV

-385 IPTLNMLTIKIDEL
+385 IPTLNMLTIKIEKL
-399 YNKAQKF
+399 YDKAQKL

-411 SNNEFSYEIIDID
+411 ENNEFSYEIIDID

-430 SLPTQKLPSKAVKVI
+430 SLPTQKLPSKAIKVI

-450 ENELEEKLRNNKIPI
+450 ENELEEKLRSNRIPI
-465 IARIHKGNLIFD
+465 ITRIYKGNLIFD
-477 IRTIFE
+477 VRTIFE

>member
-1 MNFFD
+1 MNLYKMIPKVD
-6 EIWEILNEGEIG
+6 QIL
-18 LKFLKFELFYEKF
+18 
-31 KRDFNINFYE
+31 D
-41 SSKPNEL
+41 
-48 IMPSYAKF
+48 
-56 CEVVSMKE
+56 
-64 LNKYDIQDIHPGKSR
+64 NKVIKDLLDKNS
-79 ALFSQRIIA
+79 
-88 CFFTNEDNEVVA
+88 
-100 NELEKN
+100 KN
-106 LLNKKIF
+106 LVMESIHEELDNIRNNISNGYDKNIISNKIENLIDNIKDNLMNKKTF
-113 SLRKVIN
+113 SLRNVVN

-131 RSVLNDEILENVKNI
+131 RSVLNNEIFENIKKVSI
-146 SVGYSNLEYDL
+146 GYSNLEYNL

-196 STMAKGKNVITSR
+196 STIAKGKNVITSR

-237 TNKTHLSDYEN
+237 TNKTHLRDYEN

-267 LGFTESV
+267 LGFTEAV
-274 SSFELNSLKE
+274 SSFELKSLKE

-332 GGVQAGIIV
+332 GGVQAGII

-385 IPTLNMLTIKIDEL
+385 IPTLNMLTIKIEKL
-399 YNKAQKF
+399 YDKAQKL

-411 SNNEFSYEIIDID
+411 ENNEFSYAIIDID

-430 SLPTQKLPSKAVKVI
+430 SLPTQKLPSKAIKVI

-450 ENELEEKLRNNKIPI
+450 ENELEEKLRSNRIPI
-465 IARIHKGNLIFD
+465 ITRIYKGNLIFD
-477 IRTIFE
+477 VRTIFE

>member
-1 MNFFD
+1 M
-6 EIWEILNEGEIG
+6 
-18 LKFLKFELFYEKF
+18 
-31 KRDFNINFYE
+31 E
-41 SSKPNEL
+41 SIHE
-48 IMPSYAKF
+48 
-56 CEVVSMKE
+56 E
-64 LNKYDIQDIHPGKSR
+64 LNNIRMNISNGCDKSLISNKIENLIENIQ
-79 ALFSQRIIA
+79 
-88 CFFTNEDNEVVA
+88 
-100 NELEKN
+100 KN

-321 DIVSF
+321 DVVSF

>member
-1 MNFFD
+1 MNLYKMIPKVDQILED
-6 EIWEILNEGEIG
+6 EVIKNL
-18 LKFLKFELFYEKF
+18 LEKNS
-31 KRDFNINFYE
+31 KNLVME
-41 SSKPNEL
+41 SIHE
-48 IMPSYAKF
+48 
-56 CEVVSMKE
+56 E
-64 LNKYDIQDIHPGKSR
+64 LNNIRMNISNGCDKSLISNKIENLIENIQ
-79 ALFSQRIIA
+79 
-88 CFFTNEDNEVVA
+88 
-100 NELEKN
+100 KN

-321 DIVSF
+321 DVVSF

-399 YNKAQKF
+399 YSKAQKF

-430 SLPTQKLPSKAVKVI
+430 SLPTQELPSKAVKVI

>member
-1 MNFFD
+1 MNLYKMIPKVDQILED
-6 EIWEILNEGEIG
+6 EVIKNL
-18 LKFLKFELFYEKF
+18 LEKNS
-31 KRDFNINFYE
+31 KNLVME
-41 SSKPNEL
+41 SIHE
-48 IMPSYAKF
+48 
-56 CEVVSMKE
+56 E
-64 LNKYDIQDIHPGKSR
+64 LNNIRMNISNGCDKSLISNKIENLIENIQ
-79 ALFSQRIIA
+79 
-88 CFFTNEDNEVVA
+88 
-100 NELEKN
+100 KN

-321 DIVSF
+321 DVVSF

-360 VDKFTLSALEAVFS
+360 VGKFTLSALEAVFS

-399 YNKAQKF
+399 YSKAQKF

>member
-1 MNFFD
+1 MNLYKMIPKVD
-6 EIWEILNEGEIG
+6 QIL
-18 LKFLKFELFYEKF
+18 
-31 KRDFNINFYE
+31 D
-41 SSKPNEL
+41 
-48 IMPSYAKF
+48 
-56 CEVVSMKE
+56 
-64 LNKYDIQDIHPGKSR
+64 NKVIKDLLDKNS
-79 ALFSQRIIA
+79 
-88 CFFTNEDNEVVA
+88 
-100 NELEKN
+100 KN
-106 LLNKKIF
+106 LVMESIHEELDNIRNNISNGYDKNIISNKIENLIDNIKDNLMNKKTF
-113 SLRKVIN
+113 SLRNVVN

-131 RSVLNDEILENVKNI
+131 RSVLNNEIFENIKKVSI
-146 SVGYSNLEYDL
+146 GYSNLEYNL

-175 ITGAEDCMVVNNNAA
+175 ITGAEDYMVVNNNAA

-196 STMAKGKNVITSR
+196 STIAKGKNVITSR

-237 TNKTHLSDYEN
+237 TNKTHLRDYEN

-267 LGFTESV
+267 LGFTEAV

-385 IPTLNMLTIKIDEL
+385 IPTLNMLTIKIEKL
-399 YNKAQKF
+399 YDKAQKL

-411 SNNEFSYEIIDID
+411 ENNEFSYEIIDID

-430 SLPTQKLPSKAVKVI
+430 SLPTQKLPSKAIKVI

-450 ENELEEKLRNNKIPI
+450 ENELEEKLRSNKIPI
-465 IARIHKGNLIFD
+465 ITRIYKGNLIFD
-477 IRTIFE
+477 VRTIFE

>member
-1 MNFFD
+1 MNLYKMIPKVD
-6 EIWEILNEGEIG
+6 QIL
-18 LKFLKFELFYEKF
+18 
-31 KRDFNINFYE
+31 D
-41 SSKPNEL
+41 
-48 IMPSYAKF
+48 
-56 CEVVSMKE
+56 
-64 LNKYDIQDIHPGKSR
+64 NKVIKDLLDKNS
-79 ALFSQRIIA
+79 
-88 CFFTNEDNEVVA
+88 
-100 NELEKN
+100 KN
-106 LLNKKIF
+106 LVMESIHEELDNIRNNISNGYDKNIISNKIENLIDNIKDNLMNKKTF
-113 SLRKVIN
+113 SLRNVVN

-131 RSVLNDEILENVKNI
+131 RSVLNNEIFENIKKVSI
-146 SVGYSNLEYDL
+146 GYSNLEYNL

-175 ITGAEDCMVVNNNAA
+175 ITRAEDCMVVNNNAA

-196 STMAKGKNVITSR
+196 STIAKGKNVITSR

-237 TNKTHLSDYEN
+237 TNKTHLRDYEN

-267 LGFTESV
+267 LGFTEAV

-385 IPTLNMLTIKIDEL
+385 IPTLNMLTIKIEKL
-399 YNKAQKF
+399 YDKAQKL

-411 SNNEFSYEIIDID
+411 ENNEFSYEIIDID

-430 SLPTQKLPSKAVKVI
+430 SLPTQKLPSKAIKVI

-450 ENELEEKLRNNKIPI
+450 ENELEEKLRSNKIPI
-465 IARIHKGNLIFD
+465 ITRIYKGNLIFD
-477 IRTIFE
+477 VRTIFE